1 MGPARS
7 DKGQWVRGWGLAA
20 EEGVAAEA
28 KAVKAEGGVAVEVL
42 AAAVGAAG
50 RKDKT
55 SGRQTLQPK
64 SSLVENQD
72 ALLAV
77 RLAIAS
83 GKGGTGKTTIATNLA
98 MRLAHHGQEVVYV
111 DCDVEA
117 PNGHLFLKP
126 DEVREYPVNRL
137 VPQVSQER
145 CQHCGDCG
153 RICRYNAILC
163 LAERT
168 LIYDELCH
176 SCGGCVRV
184 CPTRAITEIPHFV
197 GVVRIGIAGKVQ
209 FVSGTLKVSEASS
222 PPVIRAALQA
232 MPPSDWVILDAPPGA
247 ACSVVETLRD
257 CDYVLLVSEPTPFGL
272 HDLQI
277 ALELAKT
284 LAVPCGVVVNRAY
297 SSMAELRELCGQA
310 QVPVLGEIP
319 DDLAIARAYS
329 RGQRIIDVVPGLHR
343 TFDHLLLRL
352 LEELQPNVLPF
363 RTRQDLE
370 QAIYA
375 NDRMEATN
383 LNEPGRLMAT

>member
-1 MGPARS
+1 MGLDRS

-28 KAVKAEGGVAVEVL
+28 KAVKAGGGVTAEVL
-42 AAAVGAAG
+42 AAAVGIAG
-50 RKDKT
+50 RGDKT

-64 SSLVENQD
+64 SSLAENQD

-184 CPTRAITEIPHFV
+184 CPTRAITEIPPLW
-197 GVVRIGIAGKVQ
+197 G
-209 FVSGTLKVSEASS
+209 
-222 PPVIRAALQA
+222 
-232 MPPSDWVILDAPPGA
+232 
-247 ACSVVETLRD
+247 
-257 CDYVLLVSEPTPFGL
+257 
-272 HDLQI
+272 
-277 ALELAKT
+277 
-284 LAVPCGVVVNRAY
+284 
-297 SSMAELRELCGQA
+297 
-310 QVPVLGEIP
+310 
-319 DDLAIARAYS
+319 
-329 RGQRIIDVVPGLHR
+329 
-343 TFDHLLLRL
+343 
-352 LEELQPNVLPF
+352 
-363 RTRQDLE
+363 
-370 QAIYA
+370 
-375 NDRMEATN
+375 
-383 LNEPGRLMAT
+383 